1 MRKYGKLA
9 VTLLLVITV
18 ISSLLPMA
26 FARTWSDVDTFEQE
40 IDMLTGLGFMDGENS
55 KQFFPG
61 DYVTNAEL
69 IRTLMHLRN
78 VTEGDQVRRFQDV
91 PSNYYAFNEINAAFK
106 LGYITVPENK
116 MFYPAEKATAD
127 KALEII
133 LSMLNYNSYIKVSGE
148 TIRQAAQRAG
158 LTEGLSLGEYITK
171 GELAKV
177 IYNSFTSGMME
188 GSGVIGHN
196 ATYKVNKEK
205 TTLYF
210 HNWELITGNLTGNE
224 RTSLYSSGNPA
235 GAGKVRIDAE
245 FYLEGDS
252 YAGDLLGYK
261 VDAVITKEK
270 VGLPTI
276 IYAAADKKANA
287 LTVKAEDIDSVKGM
301 VFTYNNRSRINLRDD
316 MMLIY
321 NGLAVEFEEE
331 LLDITYG
338 DVTFIASDG
347 GRKFDIVLVNEYESF
362 VISSVSKADKRIN
375 VKRGTFNK
383 KTYIEYENNI
393 YQDVRIFKN
402 GVRATEVDL
411 VPDSAIA
418 VYFADADR
426 DLITIDVGT
435 SKVEGTV
442 STVGVSE
449 ETNRKMLR
457 LGEEEYYIAPNVFGE
472 EYIVLGETVSLTLDF
487 NGYAVAV
494 NRASVA
500 SNYGVVTWVGYS
512 DVDETALV
520 KIFKADGQ
528 FETFNTVSEDFKFV
542 TGKTVSRVPASE
554 VKTRLS
560 GMLRSD
566 IIMYGTNADG
576 LLNKITLPEAY
587 NTKDELSNQ
596 GKFTFYKEY
605 KDGLQIRYQ
614 ITSDGLAWGQG
625 TVFVIPVDDD
635 YSDDACKVVPSG
647 SYFNPSNSTGVYKG
661 LKAYNIDLNGR
672 VGLFL
677 YRGTTSNSIVEASYE
692 GQMFVVQ
699 KVIKTINKDDEEV
712 DAIVGYQGGQK
723 LTFNISSDAED
734 NVTVDTGIDGNTLS
748 TKKLAE
754 AKFGDMIIYSTNAD
768 GEICAAVYMYIDDDA
783 KSKDMTGNI
792 TSAGAGIAGTNT
804 MSINR
809 GYAKYYA
816 DECMS
821 LETKNNGY
829 FAVPGT
835 KSSANFYKVSR
846 SEKTI
851 ETASLG
857 DITFKNFYA
866 GVKGSEI
873 VVRTSRGTCSEV
885 FIYEN

>member
-55 KQFFPG
+55 KQFFPN

-301 VFTYNNRSRINLRDD
+301 VFTYNNRSRINLRND
-316 MMLIY
+316 MMLVY

-472 EYIVLGETVSLTLDF
+472 EYIKLGETVALTLDF
-487 NGYAVAV
+487 NGYVVAV
-494 NRASVA
+494 KKAADTSK
-500 SNYGVVTWVGYS
+500 YGVVTWVGY
-512 DVDETALV
+512 DDLNETALV

-528 FETFNTVSEDFKFV
+528 FETFKTVSEDFKFV
-542 TGKTVSRVPASE
+542 TGKTVDRVPASE

-560 GMLRSD
+560 GMLKSD
-566 IIMYGTNADG
+566 IVQFSTNADG
-576 LLNKITLPEAY
+576 LLNKITLATAY
-587 NTKDELSNQ
+587 DFKNEVSNQ
-596 GKFTFYKEY
+596 GKFTLYKNYGTTGISVFYSIAE
-605 KDGLQIRYQ
+605 
-614 ITSDGLAWGQG
+614 GLAYGES
-625 TVFVIPVDDD
+625 TVFVIPPDSE
-635 YSDDACKVVPSG
+635 YSDKGCKVVQGG
-647 SYFNPSNSTGVYKG
+647 SYFDANHNGGRYPG
-661 LKAYNIDLNGR
+661 LKVYNVDLNAKAGMY
-672 VGLFL
+672 LH
-677 YRGTTSNSIVEASYE
+677 RGSTSNALVEATYE
-692 GQMFVVQ
+692 NPVFFVQ
-699 KVIKTINKDDEEV
+699 KVIDTINKDDEPV
-712 DAIVGYQGGQK
+712 KAIVGHQAGQK
-723 LTFNISSDAED
+723 LTYIIADD
-734 NVTVDTGIDGNTLS
+734 VTVSGSKTLD
-748 TKKLAE
+748 KA
-754 AKFGDMIIYSTNAD
+754 AFGDMLVYTTNGD
-768 GEICAAVYMYIDDDA
+768 GEMCAAHYLYIDADD
-783 KSKDMTGNI
+783 SKKTGNI
-792 TSAGAGIAGTNT
+792 ISVGAGMGQTRT

-809 GYAKYYA
+809 GFAKYLA
-816 DECMS
+816 NDCMS
-821 LETKNNGY
+821 LELDNNGAM
-829 FAVPGT
+829 AVPGA
-835 KSSANFYKVSR
+835 KESVSVYKVSR
-846 SEKTI
+846 SDKTF
-851 ETASLG
+851 EPATFG

-866 GVKGSEI
+866 GIKGSEL
-873 VVRTSRGTCSEV
+873 VVRTVRGGCSEV
-885 FIYEN
+885 YIYEN